1 MGQFDHFKMYSLSYK
16 IIVYVFYFW
25 ALVDKSH
32 YWKITLKT
40 QTLHEYWMWLI
51 VYILYDILGCFNMT
65 LKGPK
70 FLRYS
75 IE

>member
-1 MGQFDHFKMYSLSYK
+1 MGRFDHFKMYSLSYK
-16 IIVYVFYFW
+16 IIVYVFYFS

-51 VYILYDILGCFNMT
+51 VYILYDILVCFNMT
-65 LKGPK
+65 LKGSK